1 MTREE
6 IKKTFEKYLKDF
18 GGIFKD
24 YEKMAEKFIDGLP
37 IPLDDIE
44 NLYNFNAWNEDE
56 DECDVEIVVITKGNK
71 FDFTIN
77 FYYEKEEKTYE

>member
-6 IKKTFEKYLKDF
+6 VKKTFEKHLKDF

-44 NLYNFNAWNEDE
+44 KLYNFYAWNQDE
-56 DECDVEIVVITKGNK
+56 NECDVEILVITKGNK
-71 FDFTIN
+71 FDFVIN
-77 FYYEKEEKTYE
+77 FYYTIE